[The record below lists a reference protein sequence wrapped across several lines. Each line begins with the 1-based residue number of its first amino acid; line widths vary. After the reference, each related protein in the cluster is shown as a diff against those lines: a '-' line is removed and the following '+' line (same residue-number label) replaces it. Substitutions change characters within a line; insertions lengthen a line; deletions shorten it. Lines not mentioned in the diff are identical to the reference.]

1 MANYNVN
8 ISKKMVGKS
17 EPARDLPDPI
27 KMYVDSSSVRKAMI
41 IEKMKRNEEKS
52 KASSK

>member
-1 MANYNVN
+1 MANYSVN
-8 ISKKMVGKS
+8 ISKKMVGES

-27 KMYVDSSSVRKAMI
+27 KMYVNSSSIRKAMI